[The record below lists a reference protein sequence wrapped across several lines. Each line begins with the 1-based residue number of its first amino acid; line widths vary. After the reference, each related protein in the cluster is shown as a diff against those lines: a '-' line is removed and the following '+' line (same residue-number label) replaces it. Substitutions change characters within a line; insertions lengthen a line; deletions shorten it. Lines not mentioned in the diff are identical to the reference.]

1 MQRIT
6 LAIFLGLLVGLAL
19 PVQAACPGPEA
30 LAAYAAEFGAAKK
43 SQGFGKQITEAEAE
57 CARNRLA
64 EALMPVMGA
73 PVGYKA
79 VFTNPDAQ
87 KRFGV
92 SGPAWGTMYGRWM
105 FRDGVRLPKGFGA
118 LQRFEADFMVVVK
131 DGGLAEAKT
140 PLEALKHID
149 FIVPFIELPDLMLE
163 GKITGPE
170 LIATNSAFRGGVMG
184 EPIAVKPSPALLAAL
199 AEMEVIVVNETDGKE
214 IGREKGSVLMD
225 QPLNAAIWLANALKK
240 DGIKLKQ
247 GDLLSLGGYLGS
259 KPIIPGGRASV
270 IYKGLPGDPKVTV
283 SFE

>member
-1 MQRIT
+1 MQRIN
-6 LAIFLGLLVGLAL
+6 LAIFLGLLMGLAL
-19 PVQAACPGPEA
+19 PVEAACPGPEA

-131 DGGLAEAKT
+131 DGGLAEART

-163 GKITGPE
+163 GKIAGPE

-225 QPLNAAIWLANALKK
+225 QPINAAIWLANALKK

-259 KPIIPGGRASV
+259 KPIIPGGKASV
-270 IYKGLPGDPKVTV
+270 TYKGLPGDPKVTV